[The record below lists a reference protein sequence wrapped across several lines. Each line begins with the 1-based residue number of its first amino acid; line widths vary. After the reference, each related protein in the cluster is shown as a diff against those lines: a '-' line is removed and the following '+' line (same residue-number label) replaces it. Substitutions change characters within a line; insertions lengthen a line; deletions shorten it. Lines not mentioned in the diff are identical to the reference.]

1 LELLLLIKIAN
12 LCLRSSIN
20 TFQSK
25 SAGSEGAVSST
36 AAPPSA
42 ATHPGGEDAQAITAA
57 PPPQEKKKP
66 APATKPKKKQ
76 PAPATKPKKKQPAPA
91 TKPKKPNKKKSS
103 PAKHSSPS
111 PAKHPSP
118 SACQHGIKEN
128 YARED
133 AASYFT
139 EKYLTN
145 TPTWPSACATKG
157 CSASFGVGYKVGINN
172 PVFCCLNAKNKNHP
186 CVHAYCKPCFE
197 AWQGAASGNSPR
209 KRKAKRMFD
218 E

>member
-1 LELLLLIKIAN
+1 M
-12 LCLRSSIN
+12 SSP
-20 TFQSK
+20 
-25 SAGSEGAVSST
+25 

-42 ATHPGGEDAQAITAA
+42 TTHPGGEDAPAITAA
-57 PPPQEKKKP
+57 PPLQEKKKP
-66 APATKPKKKQ
+66 APATKPKKK
-76 PAPATKPKKKQPAPA
+76 KPAPA
-91 TKPKKPNKKKSS
+91 TKPKKPAPAKKKPS
-103 PAKHSSPS
+103 PAKHS
-111 PAKHPSP
+111 SP

-157 CSASFGVGYKVGINN
+157 CSTSFGVGYKVGINN

-209 KRKAKRMFD
+209 KRKAKRKYD